1 MKSFNK
7 IAILGILAITFGAF
21 AFGSGFAIYEHGARA
36 MGQAGAFVARANDP
50 SAIWFN
56 PAGMTQ
62 LPGTQIYGGGTA
74 IIHSSTFFSEGAGL
88 TIESDDEIGFPP
100 NFFITHQLTDNIWIG
115 AGFNAPFGLSKTW
128 PLPSSTD
135 PLVYHTQYA
144 KLQLLFFSGAL
155 AVKVSDCFS
164 IGAGVSYVSASVLW
178 ERYMNIDTLVAS
190 LSHGLISDV
199 EDLYFKADVTG
210 NAMSYFG
217 GIQWKISPTITF
229 GASYHSGANI
239 EYTGDI
245 LMQEPATASSTINA
259 YLASFFPDSPDQGGT
274 ASLPFVDNIMGG
286 FAFKLSEAL
295 DIECDAYYT
304 LWSKYEQLTL
314 DFDINTFVPAVTPIP
329 VVADQVIPK
338 NWEDTLCVR
347 LGGEYH
353 ASPALDVRFGIL
365 YDQNPIPDATL
376 DPMLPDND
384 RIGMSA
390 GIGYHKNGL
399 VVDFA
404 YMLLLLGERK
414 PVGNTILTPLDQNY
428 EATQA
433 HLIGLSVGYTL

>member
-74 IIHSSTFFSEGAGL
+74 IIHGSTFFSEGAGL

-100 NFFITHQLTDNIWIG
+100 SFFITHQLSDNIWIG

-155 AVKVSDCFS
+155 AVKVSDSFS

-178 ERYMNIDTLVAS
+178 EKYSNIDALVWLLS
-190 LSHGLISDV
+190 LGGISNVD
-199 EDLYFKADVTG
+199 DLYFKADVTG

-217 GIQWKISPTITF
+217 GIQWKISPAITF
-229 GASYHSGANI
+229 GASYHSGAEI

-245 LMQEPATASSTINA
+245 TMEEPTTISPFINA
-259 YLASFFPDSPDQGGT
+259 VLATLFPDSPDQGGIAT
-274 ASLPFVDNIMGG
+274 LPFADNIMGG
-286 FAFKLSEAL
+286 FAFKLSPDIDLEA
-295 DIECDAYYT
+295 DVYYT
-304 LWSKYEQLTL
+304 LWSKYENLTL
-314 DFDINTFVPAVTPIP
+314 DFDINTLTVT
-329 VVADQVIPK
+329 DQVISK

-353 ASPALDVRFGIL
+353 ASAALDVRFGL
-365 YDQNPIPDATL
+365 LLDQNPIPDATL

-384 RIGMSA
+384 RIGISA

-414 PVGNTILTPLDQNY
+414 PVGNTVLGSLDQNY
-428 EATQA
+428 QATQA
-433 HLIGLSVGYTL
+433 HLIGLSFGYTL